1 MRYDSPFGALIL
13 GIYQNKLCLCDW
25 LYRKKRKEIDERIQ
39 SALSSEY
46 VEESHDLFAVVSH
59 QLREYFSRDR
69 ISFDI
74 PLLFTGTA
82 FQQEVWKALMTIPYG
97 HTISY
102 LELATSLNKKSAI
115 RAIASANGSNSLA
128 IVIPC
133 HRVIGSDGSLTGY
146 AGGLKAKRNLLILEG
161 VKMPSQQLSLFA

>member
-1 MRYDSPFGALIL
+1 MRYDSPYGALIL

-25 LYRKKRKEIDERIQ
+25 LYRKKRKEIDDRIQ
-39 SALSSEY
+39 STLKAEY
-46 VEESHDLFAVVSH
+46 IEESHDLFTIVSH
-59 QLREYFSRDR
+59 QLKEYFSRNR

-74 PLLFTGTA
+74 PLLFTGTD
-82 FQQEVWKALMTIPYG
+82 FQQEVWNTLTTIPYG

-102 LELATSLNKKSAI
+102 LELATSLKKKSAI
-115 RAIASANGSNSLA
+115 RAVASANGSNSLA

-133 HRVIGSDGSLTGY
+133 HRVIGSDGSMTGY
-146 AGGLKAKRNLLILEG
+146 AGGLNAKRNLLIMEG